1 MICRH
6 IPMRSGRR
14 SSFRELVAYITHAK
28 DKAVRIGEVRVTNC
42 HQQEAQDAVLEVL
55 ATQLQNQRDDLNI
68 EYGRLELEQ
77 ATYAEPRRI
86 DDEARQKLGMVDPR
100 PQDIRL
106 LR

>member
-1 MICRH
+1 MKAISVLVGIMLLFAVVASALGVVWTRH
-6 IPMRSGRR
+6 ES
-14 SSFRELVAYITHAK
+14 
-28 DKAVRIGEVRVTNC
+28 RVLFVQLT
-42 HQQEAQDAVLEVL
+42 A
-55 ATQLQNQRDDLNI
+55 LQNQRDDLNI

-86 DDEARQKLGMVDPR
+86 DDEARQKLGMIEPH

>member
-1 MICRH
+1 MKAIGALCLLTL
-6 IPMRSGRR
+6 
-14 SSFRELVAYITHAK
+14 LVA
-28 DKAVRIGEVRVTNC
+28 
-42 HQQEAQDAVLEVL
+42 VL
-55 ATQLQNQRDDLNI
+55 ASALGVVWTRHESRVLFVNLTALQNQRDELNI
-68 EYGRLELEQ
+68 EYGKLELEQ

>member
-1 MICRH
+1 VKLISTLVCALLLFAVVASALGVVWTRH
-6 IPMRSGRR
+6 ES
-14 SSFRELVAYITHAK
+14 
-28 DKAVRIGEVRVTNC
+28 RVLFV
-42 HQQEAQDAVLEVL
+42 QL
-55 ATQLQNQRDDLNI
+55 TQLQNQRDDLNI

-77 ATYAEPRRI
+77 ATYAEPRRV

>member
-1 MICRH
+1 MKAFGVIALVGLLCLVLITALGVVWTRH
-6 IPMRSGRR
+6 ES
-14 SSFRELVAYITHAK
+14 
-28 DKAVRIGEVRVTNC
+28 RVLFVSLTG
-42 HQQEAQDAVLEVL
+42 
-55 ATQLQNQRDDLNI
+55 LQNQRDELNI
-68 EYGRLELEQ
+68 EYGKLELEQ

>member
-1 MICRH
+1 VKAIGVLMLLALLGATLASAIGVVWTRH
-6 IPMRSGRR
+6 ES
-14 SSFRELVAYITHAK
+14 
-28 DKAVRIGEVRVTNC
+28 RVLFVNLTS
-42 HQQEAQDAVLEVL
+42 
-55 ATQLQNQRDDLNI
+55 LQNQRDELNI
-68 EYGRLELEQ
+68 EYGKLELEQ

>member
-1 MICRH
+1 MKAIGVLMLLALLIATLASAIGVVWTRH
-6 IPMRSGRR
+6 QS
-14 SSFRELVAYITHAK
+14 
-28 DKAVRIGEVRVTNC
+28 RVLFVNLTTL
-42 HQQEAQDAVLEVL
+42 QD
-55 ATQLQNQRDDLNI
+55 QRDGLNI

-86 DDEARQKLGMVDPR
+86 NDEARQKLGMIDPR

>member
-1 MICRH
+1 MKALGALCLL
-6 IPMRSGRR
+6 ML
-14 SSFRELVAYITHAK
+14 LVA
-28 DKAVRIGEVRVTNC
+28 
-42 HQQEAQDAVLEVL
+42 VL
-55 ATQLQNQRDDLNI
+55 ASALGVVWTRHESRVLFVKLTALQNQRDELNI
-68 EYGRLELEQ
+68 EYGKLELEQ